1 MIKYSK
7 HIITV
12 SEYSKKEISDYF
24 GVDKDKISIVYN
36 GVDNKFKP
44 KKLPNQDRYIL
55 GVSSVAY
62 HKNIIRLIESFLL
75 LKNNYIKLYI
85 VGSLNKK
92 IYGKESLKII
102 NLAKKNQNIKYLGR
116 VDDDK
121 LIELYSNAVC
131 FVYPSLYEGFG
142 IPPLEAQ
149 ACGCPIVISD
159 IPVFK
164 EVYANSAL
172 FFNPYDPEDMAKK
185 IENII
190 DSSNM
195 RKELIQKGFK
205 NVKKYTWENSAR
217 QFFNILNKVIK
228 ND

>member
-1 MIKYSK
+1 
-7 HIITV
+7 
-12 SEYSKKEISDYF
+12 
-24 GVDKDKISIVYN
+24 
-36 GVDNKFKP
+36 
-44 KKLPNQDRYIL
+44 
-55 GVSSVAY
+55 
-62 HKNIIRLIESFLL
+62 
-75 LKNNYIKLYI
+75 
-85 VGSLNKK
+85 
-92 IYGKESLKII
+92 ESLKII